1 MSSQTASGSGAD
13 TNTTPQF
20 LSDKSFS
27 DHFYSYLERV
37 WIILPCLI
45 AGVILAL
52 HQHRTSPI
60 SYQASAVIQPE
71 SHLAPAAEVE
81 IEDSALRATTNDLV
95 AALKAKL
102 SLQSLY
108 HAVTASSDLATL
120 LPDPSN
126 STNQEYEAARNLLAR
141 ELLSKTNVREQYGTS
156 ILTITTTLPN
166 ADNAK
171 AVVAGLLEELGR
183 ANSANQA
190 GASNTNI
197 ALLNEQISELQQ
209 KINLSEQSLAIYS
222 RALEIRDEIRASES
236 RLVEFRKEYLE
247 KWPPLTQEKEHL
259 SLLHEVFRKEINQIT
274 KSLPSEF
281 AYWESLNS
289 ITSTLSAEEL
299 INFQLSNTEAR
310 QNMIA
315 RDFQSDSTLHDSL
328 IAKAKMGDVQLE
340 FLKGEFSIIQP
351 ATTSYL
357 PIKLS
362 LTDALIRFGL
372 GGLAVGFLFATVHGN
387 LDKSLRRIEDVELFS
402 GLPVYT
408 VIPEI
413 KAKSTSSEKRQSR
426 VLQAEAH
433 RKLQAHL
440 SISHSEAKTIL
451 VSSSLPEEG
460 KSTVSVN
467 LAKHL
472 AEARPS
478 ERILLIDLDLKRPK
492 IADYLGLTENHAG
505 IYEYLQGSH
514 QLKEVMQKT
523 EDGYFVITAGNVA
536 PGDPFPEEKLIG
548 GMLASLETH
557 FNRIIIDSP
566 PILALS
572 DTLTIAHQVD
582 LLCLV
587 YRMWKTPKQALGRAI
602 KQFHSNGIEVAGI
615 VANAMPM
622 KTMLG
627 KGSYY
632 SGYYNSG
639 YLTYADAE
647 SKASKP
653 RKSELTK
660 NPSVKVTEQSIDE
673 KSSL

>member
-1 MSSQTASGSGAD
+1 MSSRTARGSGAD
-13 TNTTPQF
+13 TDATSEF
-20 LSDKSFS
+20 LLVKSFS
-27 DHFYSYLERV
+27 DHFYFYLERV
-37 WIILPCLI
+37 WIIIPCLI

-52 HQHRTSPI
+52 HQHHTGPV
-60 SYQASAVIQPE
+60 SYEASAVIQPE

-81 IEDSALRATTNDLV
+81 VEDSVLRATTTDLV
-95 AALKAKL
+95 AKLKAKL
-102 SLQSLY
+102 NLQSLY
-108 HAVTASSDLATL
+108 HAVTANSDLATL
-120 LPDPSN
+120 LPDPSS

-141 ELLSKTNVREQYGTS
+141 ELLSKTSVREQYGTS

-171 AVVAGLLEELGR
+171 SVVAGLLQELGR
-183 ANSANQA
+183 TNSVNQA

-197 ALLNEQISELQQ
+197 ARLYEQISELQRQ
-209 KINLSEQSLAIYS
+209 MALSEQSLAIYS

-236 RLVEFRKEYLE
+236 RLVEFRKEYLG
-247 KWPPLTQEKEHL
+247 KWPPLVQEMEHL

-274 KSLPSEF
+274 KSLPIEST
-281 AYWESLNS
+281 YWESLQS
-289 ITSTLSAEEL
+289 ITSTLSDEEL

-315 RDFQSDSTLHDSL
+315 RDFQSDSTLYDSL
-328 IAKAKMGDVQLE
+328 IAKAKMGDVQLD

-351 ATTSYL
+351 AVTNYL
-357 PIKLS
+357 PIKLG
-362 LTDALIRFGL
+362 LLDALLRFGL
-372 GGLAVGFLFATVHGN
+372 GGLVVGFLFATVHGN

-402 GLPVYT
+402 GRPVFT
-408 VIPEI
+408 VVPEI
-413 KAKSTSSEKRQSR
+413 RETATSEEKRHSR
-426 VLQAEAH
+426 VLQAESH
-433 RKLQAHL
+433 RKLQANL
-440 SISHSEAKTIL
+440 SISHSKAKTIL

-467 LAKHL
+467 LAKYL
-472 AEARPS
+472 AEAHPS
-478 ERILLIDLDLKRPK
+478 ERVLLIDLDLKRPK
-492 IADYLGLTENHAG
+492 IANYHELPENHPG

-514 QLKEVMQKT
+514 PLKEVIQKT

-536 PGDPFPEEKLIG
+536 PSDPFPEEKLIG
-548 GMLASLETH
+548 GLLASLETYFH
-557 FNRIIIDSP
+557 RTIIDSP

-572 DTLTIAHQVD
+572 DTLTIAHQAD

-587 YRMWKTPKQALGRAI
+587 YRMWKTPKKALGRAI
-602 KQFHSNGIEVAGI
+602 KQFDSNGIEVAGI

-627 KGSYY
+627 KDNYY

-647 SKASKP
+647 SKASKS
-653 RKSELTK
+653 RKKKGSK
-660 NPSVKVTEQSIDE
+660 NSAVKFTERSIDE
-673 KSSL
+673 KSSP

>member
-1 MSSQTASGSGAD
+1 MSSKTARGNDATSE
-13 TNTTPQF
+13 F
-20 LSDKSFS
+20 LSVKSFS
-27 DHFYSYLERV
+27 DHFYFYLERM

-60 SYQASAVIQPE
+60 SYEASAVIQPE

-81 IEDSALRATTNDLV
+81 IEDSVLRATTNDLV
-95 AALKAKL
+95 AKLKAKL

-108 HAVTASSDLATL
+108 HAVTASSDLAAL
-120 LPDPSN
+120 LPEPSR

-141 ELLSKTNVREQYGTS
+141 ELLSKTSVREQYGTS

-171 AVVAGLLEELGR
+171 SVVAGLLEELGR
-183 ANSANQA
+183 TNSANQA
-190 GASNTNI
+190 GASNANI
-197 ALLNEQISELQQ
+197 ALLNEQISELQREMA
-209 KINLSEQSLAIYS
+209 LSEQSLAIYS

-247 KWPPLTQEKEHL
+247 KWPPLVQEKEHL

-274 KSLPSEF
+274 KSLPIEST
-281 AYWESLNS
+281 YWGSLQS
-289 ITSTLSAEEL
+289 ITSTLSDEEL

-328 IAKAKMGDVQLE
+328 IAKAKMGDVQLD

-351 ATTSYL
+351 AVTNYL
-357 PIKLS
+357 PIKLR
-362 LTDALIRFGL
+362 LPDALLRFGL
-372 GGLAVGFLFATVHGN
+372 GGLVVGFLFATVHGK
-387 LDKSLRRIEDVELFS
+387 LDNSLRRIEDVELFS
-402 GLPVYT
+402 GRPVYT

-413 KAKSTSSEKRQSR
+413 REKATSEEKRHSR

-433 RKLQAHL
+433 RKLQANL

-467 LAKHL
+467 LTKYL

-478 ERILLIDLDLKRPK
+478 ERVLLIDLDLKRPK
-492 IADYLGLTENHAG
+492 IAEYLGLPENRAG

-514 QLKEVMQKT
+514 PLKEVIQKT
-523 EDGYFVITAGNVA
+523 EDGYFVMTAGNVTA
-536 PGDPFPEEKLIG
+536 SDPFPEEKLIG
-548 GMLASLETH
+548 GLLASLETSFH
-557 FNRIIIDSP
+557 RIIIDSP
-566 PILALS
+566 PVLAIS
-572 DTLTIAHQVD
+572 DTLTIAHQAD

-587 YRMWKTPKQALGRAI
+587 YRMWKTPKQALARAI
-602 KQFHSNGIEVAGI
+602 KQFDGNGIEVAGI

-627 KGSYY
+627 KGNYY

-647 SKASKP
+647 SKASKSG
-653 RKSELTK
+653 KSK
-660 NPSVKVTEQSIDE
+660 NNQSTRTAHSE
-673 KSSL
+673 KHS